1 MSLQFDK
8 DGFATVA
15 GEIRVFYYDP
25 STGEYSGWSDEY
37 INIGVS
43 MPGNSTDL
51 DPGDDVAGKVWVF
64 NGTSWVQKGDHRGE
78 TVYSTDNQRPIS
90 VDYVGAIRDGFT
102 AIKPLT
108 SFDKWDGSKWVTDT
122 EAQQAARI
130 AEVTNQKTMLMA
142 EATTMIA
149 PLQDAKDGGYIDE
162 EDIPVLTAWQ
172 KYRYALTKV
181 DAAKPVW
188 PERPA

>member
-1 MSLQFDK
+1 M
-8 DGFATVA
+8 
-15 GEIRVFYYDP
+15 
-25 STGEYSGWSDEY
+25 
-37 INIGVS
+37 
-43 MPGNSTDL
+43 
-51 DPGDDVAGKVWVF
+51 
-64 NGTSWVQKGDHRGE
+64 
-78 TVYSTDNQRPIS
+78 S